1 MSTNNTWRV
10 EVAYATPAQQKTI
23 EVAVSPGAT
32 IEEVIRRS
40 DILTFFPEID
50 LSRQQVGIFGEVLPL
65 QERVRDGDRIEIY
78 RPLTADP
85 KEVRRARARRRK
97 S

>member
-1 MSTNNTWRV
+1 MNTNNTWRV
-10 EVAYATPAQQKTI
+10 EVAYATPTQQKII

-40 DILTFFPEID
+40 DILTHFPEID
-50 LSRQQVGIFGEVLPL
+50 LSRQPVGIFGEVLPL
-65 QERVRDGDRIEIY
+65 QERVRDGDRVEIY

-85 KEVRRARARRRK
+85 KETRRARARRRK
-97 S
+97 P

>member
-1 MSTNNTWRV
+1 MSTDNTWRV
-10 EVAYATPAQQKTI
+10 EVAYATPARQKII
-23 EVAVSPGAT
+23 EVVTSAGAT

-40 DILTFFPEID
+40 GILRQFPEID

-65 QERVRDGDRIEIY
+65 QELVRDGDRIEIY
-78 RPLTADP
+78 RPLMADP